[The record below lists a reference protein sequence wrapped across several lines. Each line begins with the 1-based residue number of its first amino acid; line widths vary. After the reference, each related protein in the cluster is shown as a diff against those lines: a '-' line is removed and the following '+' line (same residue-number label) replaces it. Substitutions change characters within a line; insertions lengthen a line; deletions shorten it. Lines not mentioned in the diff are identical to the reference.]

1 MDIQMFSFMAITFI
15 CFISILPLFKF
26 IKFFNKW
33 ERLLLVEYILDI
45 SLLAGA
51 FILVIGSIIYY
62 VTIAD
67 PKNLML
73 FDYIVII
80 FWILFVPL
88 IWIYFRSKLYNHF
101 KLEKNAFSSLLWIL
115 YIYIFLPISFFIGQA
130 TLIFL
135 FR

>member
-1 MDIQMFSFMAITFI
+1 MDTQTFSLIFIIFI

-45 SLLAGA
+45 SLLVIT

-62 VTIAD
+62 VMIAD

-88 IWIYFRSKLYNHF
+88 IWAYFRSKLYNHF
-101 KLEKNAFSSLLWIL
+101 KLEKNAFSSLQWIM
-115 YIYIFLPISFFIGQA
+115 YIYIFLPISFFIGQII
-130 TLIFL
+130 LIFL